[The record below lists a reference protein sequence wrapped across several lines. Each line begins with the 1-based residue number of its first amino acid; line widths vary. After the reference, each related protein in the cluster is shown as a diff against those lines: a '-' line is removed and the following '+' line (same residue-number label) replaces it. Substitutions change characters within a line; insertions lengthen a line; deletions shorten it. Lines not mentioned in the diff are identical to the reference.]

1 MQSQVAI
8 LTIDFVLHRVGA
20 ARKVKHKL
28 KRHYAKGGLIAISN
42 IYGYIRVSTRDQN
55 EDRQLIALR
64 EMSIPEQNIFMDKQ
78 SGKDFNRPQYK
89 KLVKKLKPDDLLYI
103 KSIDRLGRNYEEI
116 QNQWRA
122 LTKEK
127 GIDIVVLDM
136 PLLDTRRGKDLMGTF
151 LSDIVL
157 QVLSFVAENERTNIR
172 QRQAEGIAAAKARGV
187 RFGRPPRPLPE
198 NYRSAYLRW
207 KSGKIT
213 GTAAARE
220 CGMPLST
227 FRYRAEVYEKAKL
240 L

>member
-1 MQSQVAI
+1 MAETEI
-8 LTIDFVLHRVGA
+8 
-20 ARKVKHKL
+20 
-28 KRHYAKGGLIAISN
+28 GGLITILKTT
-42 IYGYIRVSTRDQN
+42 YGYIRVSTRDQN
-55 EDRQLIALR
+55 EGRQLIAMR
-64 EMSIPEQNIFMDKQ
+64 ELSIPEKNVFLDKQ
-78 SGKDFNRPQYK
+78 SGKDFERPQYK

-103 KSIDRLGRNYEEI
+103 KSIDRLGRNYGEI
-116 QNQWRA
+116 LEQWRI

-157 QVLSFVAENERTNIR
+157 QVLSFVAENERTSIR

-187 RFGRPPRPLPE
+187 RFGRPPRPLPA
-198 NYRSAYLRW
+198 NYHSAYQRW
-207 KSGKIT
+207 KSGTIT
-213 GTAAARE
+213 GTTAAKE

-227 FRYRAEVYEKAKL
+227 FRYRAEHYEKAML